1 MKPLPDPFTPLTPK
15 TINQLYHKRLESFT
29 VKGDVSEIQQAHR
42 QGKHPGQIQ
51 TVVTFPGG
59 KQGYVIFKPETIE
72 GLEKW
77 NIAARYWLN
86 LCDLRHLQI
95 KYIEVLPLAD
105 RNREKQSEAT
115 EIKAE
120 IITLYNSLFGEP
132 EPQKTDIEKPL
143 LTGETLETVYAIL
156 KDYFSKTDQSHF
168 KRFLAGVK
176 PPEPITFKSEGIKFA
191 DAFKRL
197 FEANFITGWQKKEIQ
212 TFIRENI
219 RFVYRGEIK
228 EFKPK
233 QIENYVSSVY
243 HECKNPLII
252 VVSGQIVKSEK
263 PNRKANHSIF

>member
-1 MKPLPDPFTPLTPK
+1 MKPLPDPFTPLTPE

-143 LTGETLETVYAIL
+143 LTGEALETVYTIL
-156 KDYFSKTDQSHF
+156 KGYFSKTDQSHF

-176 PPEPITFKSEGIKFA
+176 PPEPITFKSEGNKLA
-191 DAFKRL
+191 DAFRVLSGKR
-197 FEANFITGWQKKEIQ
+197 FSFIIGWSKKEIQ
-212 TFIRENI
+212 DFIRENI
-219 RFVYRGEIK
+219 LFNDCK
-228 EFKPK
+228 EFKPGD
-233 QIENYVSSVY
+233 IRNYFSSVY
-243 HECKNPLII
+243 HRCKDPLIQ
-252 VVSGQIVKSEK
+252 VENGQIVKCE
-263 PNRKANHSIF
+263 